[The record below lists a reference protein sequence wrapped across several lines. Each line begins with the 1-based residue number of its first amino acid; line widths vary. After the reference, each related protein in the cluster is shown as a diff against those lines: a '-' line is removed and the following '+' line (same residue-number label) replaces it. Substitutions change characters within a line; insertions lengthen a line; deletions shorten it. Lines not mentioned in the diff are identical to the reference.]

1 MLRPQPS
8 PEAERVVPARHNDRP
23 DLPQKC
29 IGDGTDRTAASL
41 RQASRPARGA
51 GCAIFQRTGPRR
63 FGAPTFEKSTK
74 SLALQGFWCGAGSA
88 APMGRLS
95 RRKAVL
101 QHRRNSQR
109 PKESLGGSQRRE
121 STAILETEILCK
133 SSIGVRL
140 TCLPQGL
147 LQAPAPVE
155 IHANAPLKKPKAQP
169 SGRLGDLKAS

>member
-1 MLRPQPS
+1 MRRPQPS

-29 IGDGTDRTAASL
+29 IWRWLRPNGGIAPAGFTAGKGRVAPFFSGQG
-41 RQASRPARGA
+41 RRVSAR
-51 GCAIFQRTGPRR
+51 RHSK
-63 FGAPTFEKSTK
+63 KSTK
-74 SLALQGFWCGAGSA
+74 SLAMQGFWYGTGSA

-109 PKESLGGSQRRE
+109 PKKEIGGSQRRE
-121 STAILETEILCK
+121 SAAILETEILCK

-169 SGRLGDLKAS
+169 SGRLGGVKAP